1 MRNLSKTK
9 LLAFRQCP
17 KRLWLEVHQPE
28 VRQDSSATQRS
39 FSLGHQVG
47 TVAQQLYD
55 PKGKGQTIDVKTEG
69 FSGALDRTTELL
81 RSSQPIFE
89 ATFTADGALALA
101 DVMLPTRKAG
111 QRAWRMVEV
120 KSSTKI
126 EPYHR
131 DDAAIQA
138 FVAQSAGVPLAS
150 IALAH
155 IDSSWV
161 YPGGGDYQG
170 LLIENDVTVE
180 AFAREVEVKAW
191 IAQAQTVVRKRTV
204 PAMRT
209 GAQCAKPY
217 ACGFLAHCQAQEP
230 KTQYP
235 VRWLPGTKSA
245 ALKSHIE
252 NNAAT
257 DMRDV
262 PDAHLNERQQRVK
275 KHTLSGKAYFDAKG
289 AAVDLA
295 SHPLPAYFLDFETIQ
310 FTVPLWKGTRP
321 FQQLPFQFSL
331 HRLARTGK
339 LAHQAFLDLS
349 GKDPSKAF
357 SQALVDACGERGPI
371 FVYSKSFETG
381 RIKELAD
388 RYPRLKQSLMA
399 INARVVDLLPIAKNR
414 YYHPSQQG
422 SWSIKQVLP
431 AIAPGLDYGT
441 LEGVQ
446 NGGMAMQA
454 YLTAIAPETSPAD
467 KTAIENQL
475 LSYCKMDTYAMVKLW
490 QFFTGRSDLTL

>member
-17 KRLWLEVHQPE
+17 KRLWLEVHQPAA
-28 VRQDSSATQRS
+28 RQDSSQTQRS
-39 FSLGHQVG
+39 FTAGHQVG
-47 TVAQQLYD
+47 AIAQQLYD
-55 PKGKGQTIDVKTEG
+55 PKSKGQTIDVKTEG
-69 FSGALDRTTELL
+69 FAGAIDRTTALL

-89 ATFTADGALALA
+89 ATFTAEGALALA

-120 KSSTKI
+120 KSSTSIKD
-126 EPYHR
+126 YHH

-138 FVAQSAGVPLAS
+138 FVARSAGVPLAS

-180 AFAREVEVKAW
+180 AFAREVEVKTW
-191 IAQAQTVVRKRTV
+191 IAQAQTVVRKRSA

-209 GAQCAKPY
+209 GAHCSAPY
-217 ACGFLAHCQAQEP
+217 ECGFLAHCQAQEP
-230 KTQYP
+230 QAQYP
-235 VRWLPGTKSA
+235 VQWLPGAKSA
-245 ALKSHIE
+245 ALKNHME
-252 NNAAT
+252 NHAAT

-262 PDAHLNERQQRVK
+262 PEDMLTPKQQRVK

-289 AAVDLA
+289 AVADLA
-295 SHPLPAYFLDFETIQ
+295 AHPLPANFLDFETIQ
-310 FTVPLWKGTRP
+310 FAVPIWKGTRP
-321 FQQLPFQFSL
+321 SQHIPFQFSL
-331 HRLARTGK
+331 HRLTRTGK

-349 GKDPSKAF
+349 GKDPTKAF
-357 SQALVDACGERGPI
+357 AQALIDACGERGPI
-371 FVYSKSFETG
+371 FVYSQSFEKT
-381 RIKELAD
+381 RIEELAD
-388 RYPRLKQSLMA
+388 RYPRLKPALLA

-446 NGGMAMQA
+446 DGGMAMQA
-454 YLTAIAPETSPAD
+454 YLDATAPDVTPSE
-467 KTAIENQL
+467 KTIIENQL
-475 LSYCKMDTYAMVKLW
+475 LQYCKMDTYAMVKLW
-490 QFFTGRSDLTL
+490 QFFTGRTDLSL

>member
-28 VRQDSSATQRS
+28 IRQDSSATQRS

-55 PKGKGQTIDVKTEG
+55 PKSKGQTIDVKTEG
-69 FSGALDRTTELL
+69 FAGAIDRTTELL

-89 ATFTADGALALA
+89 ATFTAEGALALA
-101 DVMLPTRKAG
+101 DVMLPARKAG

-120 KSSTKI
+120 KSSTSIKD
-126 EPYHR
+126 YHW

-138 FVAQSAGVPLAS
+138 FVARSAGVPLAS

-155 IDSSWV
+155 IDSNWV

-170 LLIENDVTVE
+170 LLIENDVTTE
-180 AFAREVEVKAW
+180 AFGRAAEVKTW
-191 IAQAQTVVRKRTV
+191 IAQAQTVVRKRTA

-209 GAQCAKPY
+209 GAHCSAPY
-217 ACGFLAHCQAQEP
+217 ECGFLAHCQAQEP
-230 KTQYP
+230 QAQHP
-235 VRWLPGTKSA
+235 VRWLPGTQSA
-245 ALKSHIE
+245 ALKNHIE
-252 NNAAT
+252 ANAAT
-257 DMRDV
+257 EMRDV
-262 PDAHLNERQQRVK
+262 PDALLNERQQRVK

-289 AAVDLA
+289 AAADLA
-295 SHPLPAYFLDFETIQ
+295 PHTLPAYFLDFETIQ
-310 FTVPLWKGTRP
+310 FAVPIWKGTRP
-321 FQQLPFQFSL
+321 FQQMPFQFSL
-331 HRLARTGK
+331 HRLTRTGK

-357 SQALVDACGERGPI
+357 AQALVDACGERGPI

-388 RYPRLKQSLMA
+388 RYPGLKQSLMA

-431 AIAPGLDYGT
+431 AIAPGLDYGK

-454 YLTAIAPETSPAD
+454 YLDATAPKTTASE

-475 LSYCKMDTYAMVKLW
+475 LQYCKMDTYAMVKLW
-490 QFFTGRSDLTL
+490 QFFTGRTDLSL